1 MRPDRRFLLV
11 LFTVLFIC
19 SLAVFAQDSVAEC
32 ANALLAAKDEAAR
45 AAWLDAHPA
54 ALTSALAA
62 ELLQRGEA
70 AQKQRANPQ
79 TEAAFSAGLIVTRR
93 LADRAGQARCLRGLG
108 QLHYELARYP
118 QATEFYRQSLSLAR
132 AAADRA
138 GESRALQG
146 RAQVERVLGASD
158 DALRDYQ
165 AALALAEPLGD
176 EKQLAGLF
184 NGLAVVTRGMGRFD
198 AAADYIQRAMALY
211 DRLDDKE
218 ARAGVR
224 LNLGDIL
231 YARGLL
237 DDALTTY
244 RQGLALSEQLQ
255 DQRLLGMFYNQL
267 GLVELER
274 NNLGAAQEYL
284 EKSLPLKRAAGDQRA
299 LNYTLTNLGLLYY
312 RLNDFNKALEYY
324 RQAQAS
330 QQQAGETPALAG
342 LHINI
347 GSVYQAQGEHAA
359 ARAQYQQA
367 LQLSETLKRADLR
380 AEAVQHLAEI
390 AYDSGEKTEAWRL
403 FEQSLALTEQYG
415 GPYKR
420 LRAYGNLTMYYH
432 LEGRPAEALR
442 MFERTIALSEEKKLG
457 SELWFDYAVAG
468 AALHSLKRLDEARQ
482 MLNKSIA
489 LLEAMRGELG
499 GGQLAEPRFLRHRLL
514 PYFELM
520 SLALTEAQP
529 VTALAYAEQAKA
541 RVLFDLLQHGRADVS
556 KSMTAAERAAERR
569 LNDAMTALNVQRQRE
584 QTRPQPAA
592 ARLAELDARLTEA
605 RLDYETYQNTLFAA
619 HPDLRVQRGMPP
631 PFTLATAAA
640 LLPNERTAL
649 LEYVVRDHETLLF
662 VVTRA
667 PQPTLQVF
675 RLPLTGA
682 QVQTRVREFR
692 ALLAARN
699 LNFAATAGRL
709 YDELLKPAAA
719 LLRGKTSL
727 VLVPD
732 NALWELPFEAL
743 RQTGV
748 AGKPRYLL
756 EDFTLARAP
765 SLTVLVEMQKLRA
778 RRAPA
783 AHDATLLALGNP
795 ALPVS
800 APASLPAT
808 TLPTGA
814 SASASA
820 LRALPT
826 KALPQAETEVKAL
839 ARLYGAAHS
848 RIYTGADARED
859 RFKAEA
865 AGADVIHLAAHGLLN
880 DAGPL
885 YSQIVLAQSAAG
897 TTGPVSAGETG
908 NSEDGLLEAWE
919 LMKLDLRADLVV
931 LSACE
936 TGRGAVIPGEGVLGL
951 SWALFIAGA
960 PTVVVS
966 QWQVDADA
974 TTAMMI
980 EFHRQ
985 LLGHS
990 SGAKAAALR
999 TAALKLLRGS
1009 YRHPFYWAGFVAV
1022 GAANESRASTVPPL

>member
-1 MRPDRRFLLV
+1 MRPDRWFLLV
-11 LFTVLFIC
+11 LFTLLFIC
-19 SLAVFAQDSVAEC
+19 SPAVFAQDSVAEC
-32 ANALLAAKDEAAR
+32 ANVLLATKDEAAR
-45 AAWLDAHPA
+45 AAWLAAHPA
-54 ALTSALAA
+54 ALTPALAA

-70 AQKQRANPQ
+70 AQKQRTHPQ
-79 TEAAFSAGLIVTRR
+79 TEAAFAAGLAVTRR
-93 LADRAGQARCLRGLG
+93 LADKAGQARCLRGLG
-108 QLHYELARYP
+108 QLQYDLARYP
-118 QATEFYRQSLSLAR
+118 QAAEFYRQSLELAR

-138 GESRALQG
+138 SESRALQG
-146 RAQVERVLGASD
+146 LGQVKRLLGASD
-158 DALRDYQ
+158 EALRDYQ

-184 NGLAVVTRGMGRFD
+184 NGLAVVTRGMGRLD
-198 AAADYIQRAMALY
+198 AATDYIQRALALY

-237 DDALTTY
+237 DEALTTY
-244 RQGLALSEQLQ
+244 QRGLALSEQLQ
-255 DQRLLGMFYNQL
+255 ERRLLGMFYNQL
-267 GLVELER
+267 GTVELER
-274 NNLGAAQEYL
+274 NNLGAAQDYL

-324 RQAQAS
+324 RQAQTS
-330 QQQAGETPALAG
+330 QQQSGETPALAA
-342 LHINI
+342 LFINI

-367 LQLSETLKRADLR
+367 LQLADTLKRGDLR

-390 AYDSGEKTEAWRL
+390 AYDSGQKVEAWSL
-403 FEQSLALTEQYG
+403 FEQSLALTEQSG
-415 GPYKR
+415 SPYKR
-420 LRAYGNLTMYYH
+420 LRAYGNLAMYYY
-432 LEGRPAEALR
+432 LEDRPADALR
-442 MFERTIALSEEKKLG
+442 MFERAITLTAEKKLG
-457 SELWFDYAVAG
+457 GELWFDYAVAG
-468 AALHSLKRLDEARQ
+468 AALHSLKRLDEAHQ
-482 MLNKSIA
+482 MLDKSLA

-529 VTALAYAEQAKA
+529 VEALAYAEQAKA

-556 KSMTAAERAAERR
+556 KSMTETERVEERR
-569 LNDAMTALNVQRQRE
+569 LNEAMSALNVQRQRE
-584 QTRPQPAA
+584 QMRPQPAA
-592 ARLAELDARLTEA
+592 ARLSELDAQLAEA
-605 RLDYETYQNTLFAA
+605 RLAYETNQDTLFAA

-640 LLPNERTAL
+640 LLPDERTAL
-649 LEYVVRDHETLLF
+649 LEYVVRDHETFLF

-667 PQPTLQVF
+667 PQPALQVF

-682 QVQTRVREFR
+682 QVQMRVREFR

-699 LNFAATAGRL
+699 LNFVAMSGQL

-719 LLRGKTSL
+719 LLRGKTQL

-743 RQTGV
+743 RQTGG

-778 RRAPA
+778 RRGPRP
-783 AHDATLLALGNP
+783 HDATLLALGNP
-795 ALPVS
+795 AW
-800 APASLPAT
+800 PAT
-808 TLPTGA
+808 AATPATSSMGE
-814 SASASA
+814 SAAA

-848 RIYTGADARED
+848 RIYTGAAARED

-865 AGADVIHLAAHGLLN
+865 ADADVIHLAAHGLLN

-885 YSQIVLAQSAAG
+885 YSQIVLAQDTAG
-897 TTGPVSAGETG
+897 VIGPVSAGEPG

-974 TTAMMI
+974 TTALMI

-985 LLGHS
+985 LRQASAATGTLT
-990 SGAKAAALR
+990 KAAALR
-999 TAALKLLRGS
+999 TAALKLLRGP

-1022 GAANESRASTVPPL
+1022 GAAN